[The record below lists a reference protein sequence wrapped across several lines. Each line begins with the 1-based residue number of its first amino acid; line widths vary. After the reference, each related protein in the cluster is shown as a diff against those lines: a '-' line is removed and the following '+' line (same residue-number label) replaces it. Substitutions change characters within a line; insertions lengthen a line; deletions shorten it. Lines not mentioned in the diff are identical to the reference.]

1 LAKANPDANLEL
13 SRLSLKLA
21 TGAGKRPLMFG
32 EISADR
38 ESDL

>member
-1 LAKANPDANLEL
+1 LAKGKPDANPEL

-21 TGAGKRPLMFG
+21 TGAGKRPLMSG
-32 EISADR
+32 AISADR